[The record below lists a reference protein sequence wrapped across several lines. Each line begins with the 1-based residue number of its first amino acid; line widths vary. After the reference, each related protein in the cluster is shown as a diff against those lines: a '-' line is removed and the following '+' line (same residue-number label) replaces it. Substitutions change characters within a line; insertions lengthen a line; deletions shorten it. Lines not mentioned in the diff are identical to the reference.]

1 MSKVVA
7 GRVGIATIGAG
18 VAEGVID
25 GIGIIDGGAGI

>member
-7 GRVGIATIGAG
+7 GRVGIATVG
-18 VAEGVID
+18 VGDGVID